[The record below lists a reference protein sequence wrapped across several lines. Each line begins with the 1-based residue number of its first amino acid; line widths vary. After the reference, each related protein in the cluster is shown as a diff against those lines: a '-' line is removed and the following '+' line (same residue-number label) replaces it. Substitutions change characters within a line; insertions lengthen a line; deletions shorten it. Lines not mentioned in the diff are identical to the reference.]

1 MKEYAVYKGECLLAM
16 GTDQECAEHLGVKP
30 ETIRWY
36 TYPAYQRRLQKR
48 KASDNVR
55 QVLKMEDDE

>member
-1 MKEYAVYKGECLLAM
+1 MKEYAVYKGDRFITM

-36 TYPAYQRRLQKR
+36 TSPAYQRRLQKR

-55 QVLKMEDDE
+55 QVSKMEDDK

>member
-1 MKEYAVYKGECLLAM
+1 MKEYAVYKGDRFLTM
-16 GTDQECAEHLGVKP
+16 GTGQECAEHLGVKP

-36 TYPAYQRRLQKR
+36 TSPAYQRRLQKR